1 MHTFL
6 RRALTTGGASLLG
19 LTFAVAGAGA
29 ASAHVTVDPSEA
41 EAGGYTLLTFRVP
54 NESDTASTTKIAVDL
69 PTATPF
75 VHVSVEPVPGW
86 TATTTT
92 AELDEPVAV
101 HGAEVTEAV
110 DTVVWTA
117 DDPDAAIAP
126 GEFRR
131 FSVSAGPVPAAERI
145 VLPAHQTYSDG
156 EVVSWAEVAE
166 GDAEPALPAPVL
178 TIGAASAGH
187 GSDGGTDGD
196 AAGAADGGSG
206 DAAAASGSSSGA
218 GAWLGAVGLGLGLVG
233 AVTGV
238 VALSR
243 TRSAG
248 SAR

>member
-6 RRALTTGGASLLG
+6 RRALTTGGAGLLG
-19 LTFAVAGAGA
+19 VTFAVSGAGA
-29 ASAHVTVDPSEA
+29 ASAHVTVDPNEA
-41 EAGGYTLLTFRVP
+41 EAGRYTLLTFRVP
-54 NESDTASTTKIAVDL
+54 NESDTASTTELEVDL
-69 PTATPF
+69 PTDTPF

-86 TATTTT
+86 TATVTTV
-92 AELDEPVAV
+92 ELDEPAAV
-101 HGAEVTEAV
+101 HGAEITEVV

-117 DDPDAAIAP
+117 DDTDAAIAP

-131 FSVSAGPVPAAERI
+131 FAVSAGPVPEVESI

-156 EVVSWAEVAE
+156 ETVSWEEVAE
-166 GDAEPALPAPVL
+166 GDAEPAHPAPVL
-178 TIGAASAGH
+178 AVTAASAGH

-196 AAGAADGGSG
+196 AAGAADSGSS
-206 DAAAASGSSSGA
+206 DAAASGSASGA